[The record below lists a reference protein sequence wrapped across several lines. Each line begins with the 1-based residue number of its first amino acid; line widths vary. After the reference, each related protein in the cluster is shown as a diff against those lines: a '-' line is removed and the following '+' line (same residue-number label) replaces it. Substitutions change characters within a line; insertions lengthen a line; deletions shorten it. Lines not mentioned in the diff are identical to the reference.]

1 MAIFNDINWAAIA
14 PLLVIQGLL
23 ILIALIDWLKGKS
36 TNGPRS
42 MWLIFIIFLSMIG
55 PILYFVIGRRQE

>member
-1 MAIFNDINWAAIA
+1 MAILNDINWAAIA

-36 TNGPRS
+36 TNGPRW
-42 MWLIFIIFLSMIG
+42 MWLLFIIFLSMIG